1 MSDFQTI
8 LGVISESGGD
18 RDAFIKA
25 YQARLAKGSAQP
37 APTEPTPTRKG
48 DTWTRALA
56 GIIVEAER
64 ASDVQRRWDA
74 DRELERRLHARALAE
89 AEAKKRTIAEKKD
102 SYVNPYPHRVPINE
116 PQRTGRGVEVREL
129 RESVGGNLGR
139 IVGRRE

>member
-8 LGVISESGGD
+8 LSVMSEAGGD
-18 RDAFIKA
+18 RDAFIAA
-25 YQARLAKGSAQP
+25 YQKRLAKGNAQP

-48 DTWTRALA
+48 DTWTRSLA
-56 GIIVEAER
+56 AIIVEAER
-64 ASDVQRRWDA
+64 ATEAQRRWDA
-74 DRELERRLHARALAE
+74 DRDLERRLHARAIAE

-102 SYVNPYPHRVPINE
+102 SYVNPYPHRAPINE

-139 IVGRRE
+139 VIGRRE